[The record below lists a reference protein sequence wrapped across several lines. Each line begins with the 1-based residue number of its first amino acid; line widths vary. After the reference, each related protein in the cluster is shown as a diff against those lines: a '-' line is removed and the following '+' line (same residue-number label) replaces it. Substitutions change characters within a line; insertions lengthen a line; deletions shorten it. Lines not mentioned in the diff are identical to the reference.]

1 MDCKS
6 LIGGASMAVPHK
18 AIFLSAMNP
27 RKDRGDLEG
36 LKESILAHGIIEP
49 LVVRHNGSG
58 HTYELIVGERRLS
71 ALNELI
77 AEGFFSEDVTVP
89 VVLREMDDDN
99 AKQMM
104 IVENMMR
111 KDLTE
116 LEQAQAF
123 KDYLA
128 GKDGDELHDA
138 VAYLSEKTGLAPR
151 FIRRRIQI
159 LALPREVLDMWNN
172 GDLHYGHLEQLMRL
186 SGDQA
191 LEKANLVVQQEF
203 SVADLKHYIDSEST
217 ELTKALFIKKDT
229 GCPKC
234 NYNSQVQRS
243 LFGSDGYK
251 TEKSMCLNPECF
263 FKHQK
268 EYMEENW
275 DSMEEVK
282 EAGTNGISIFD
293 GNFANLKV
301 FWRGTPEGC
310 SECEHFVTSMYPDGT
325 VRAEHVCK
333 GEKTCFEAKT
343 AQKGMMTQAVGL
355 PTSSPI
361 TSDEASAA
369 KAESRAKNHGIE
381 FSDIFF
387 QTELPKKIEATDSY
401 NVNRMRVALL
411 ALVRTVDMRAINN
424 IRDGLSREALIDLIF
439 YMEEAEINSWLAKL
453 SAEIVTCSNNFSM
466 PQRINMAEQFDLK
479 LDRDFVMTKEY
490 LNKKTK
496 AELIRLNAHFNNI
509 LGETDKA
516 LSEYKKTALVQM
528 FLNQDLAG
536 KIPPEIVDIA
546 QGKNDIVSLVNR
558 VFERTTEVCANS
570 SDCQVNDGCN
580 DEYGEEENDICCFQD
595 EIL

>member
-6 LIGGASMAVPHK
+6 LIGGASMAVPYK

-49 LVVRHNGSG
+49 LVVRHNGSD

-138 VAYLSEKTGLAPR
+138 VAYLSEKTGLSPR
-151 FIRRRIQI
+151 FIRRRVQI
-159 LALPREVLDMWNN
+159 LTLPDEILNMWNN

-203 SVADLKHYIDSEST
+203 SVADLKYDIDSEST
-217 ELTKALFIKKDT
+217 ELTKALFIKKEA

-251 TEKSMCLNPECF
+251 TEKSMCLNPACF

-268 EYMEENW
+268 AYIEENW

-282 EAGTNGISIFD
+282 AAGTNGASIFD
-293 GNFANLKV
+293 GDYANQQA

-310 SECEHFVTSMYPDGT
+310 SECEHLVTLFYPDGS
-325 VRAEHVCK
+325 VRAERACK
-333 GEKTCFEAKT
+333 GPKTCYEAKT
-343 AQKGMMTQAVGL
+343 AQKG
-355 PTSSPI
+355 SPI
-361 TSDEASAA
+361 TQTPGPITPEQASAT
-369 KAESRAKNHGIE
+369 KAESRAKNHGTE

-401 NVNRMRVALL
+401 NVNRMRMILL
-411 ALVRTVDMRAINN
+411 ALARIADIKAINN
-424 IRDGLSREALIDLIF
+424 IYDGLSREALIDSIF
-439 YMEEAEINSWLAKL
+439 HMEEFGINNWLAKL
-453 SAEIVTCSNNFSM
+453 SAEIVTFPYNFSM
-466 PQRINMAEQFDLK
+466 PQRIKMAEMFDLK